1 MKTTETTQS
10 ESIGPKPTETVVC
23 NCCNCTEAR
32 ITKYLKANTNATQ
45 KVIEA
50 IELLTIEIAKL
61 VEKSNA

>member
-1 MKTTETTQS
+1 MTTTETTQS
-10 ESIGPKPTETVVC
+10 ESTGPKPTEC

-32 ITKYLKANTNATQ
+32 ITRYLKANTKATQ

-50 IELLTIEIAKL
+50 IELLTVEIAKL